1 MGIILKKKE
10 SNKSRY
16 YKLVKSTI
24 KNIYDKNR
32 YNPFNQ
38 AYSLHSNKFTSRRT
52 STKLF
57 FDENNNSG
65 ITWKFY
71 LLQKLEPLTNDF
83 NWKIELYNFINKE
96 TFPNQYIFQNRIFYE
111 EFSLTT
117 KPKSNKKE
125 ESLYSLTSE
134 PVLSSLDTRELKSL
148 SRAIN
153 SFCINPSLIENEINE
168 NFNDKS
174 NNLNYD
180 FDQHITM
187 NISMESI
194 TSSMIAKDPK
204 YEVQLN
210 SYKIKKYIQIIK
222 RHIDNKFHPINIIIH
237 EFIKHFSPYLM
248 EAMEYCERKKE
259 DKTECMKK
267 GKEIIKQIQT
277 FIEIMQVALKLFYSK
292 SINYKYFI
300 DEKDEIINLLSYI
313 LFNIQKI
320 YKYVSKI
327 FYYMNYEKI
336 EKLEFQFKKIGELT
350 PKEIGIDP
358 KFCLDQETDEY
369 MKQFKSSEAN
379 KINSDNN
386 TIIHINNTEIVKK
399 EEKNKS
405 HRMSKLVLFFESNQ
419 NLNNNNENN
428 NEKKGNNI
436 INNDIENN
444 LNINEDI
451 LSINSE
457 TNKSQK
463 SLKYDDNKFNY
474 FELDEDE
481 KYLST
486 YKLQDFRNNIESYQ
500 DKMNIKEL
508 LINNIEN
515 ECFISLPKIPGISKN
530 FQKEPY
536 IDAINYLR
544 QIDTYKVP
552 LEKLIVIAL
561 ISVIITDCVDKYWDS
576 IRKDLSPKFL
586 NIDADELM
594 SIYLYII
601 YKLKMPSL
609 FIHLDFIKYFTTPTS
624 KQSMIGYYFTALEG
638 CLNFILNMKDKNS
651 ILKNSI

>member
-1 MGIILKKKE
+1 
-10 SNKSRY
+10 
-16 YKLVKSTI
+16 
-24 KNIYDKNR
+24 
-32 YNPFNQ
+32 
-38 AYSLHSNKFTSRRT
+38 
-52 STKLF
+52 
-57 FDENNNSG
+57 
-65 ITWKFY
+65 
-71 LLQKLEPLTNDF
+71 
-83 NWKIELYNFINKE
+83 
-96 TFPNQYIFQNRIFYE
+96 
-111 EFSLTT
+111 
-117 KPKSNKKE
+117 
-125 ESLYSLTSE
+125 
-134 PVLSSLDTRELKSL
+134 
-148 SRAIN
+148 
-153 SFCINPSLIENEINE
+153 
-168 NFNDKS
+168 
-174 NNLNYD
+174 
-180 FDQHITM
+180 
-187 NISMESI
+187 
-194 TSSMIAKDPK
+194 
-204 YEVQLN
+204 
-210 SYKIKKYIQIIK
+210 
-222 RHIDNKFHPINIIIH
+222 
-237 EFIKHFSPYLM
+237 
-248 EAMEYCERKKE
+248 
-259 DKTECMKK
+259 
-267 GKEIIKQIQT
+267 
-277 FIEIMQVALKLFYSK
+277 
-292 SINYKYFI
+292 
-300 DEKDEIINLLSYI
+300 
-313 LFNIQKI
+313 
-320 YKYVSKI
+320 
-327 FYYMNYEKI
+327 
-336 EKLEFQFKKIGELT
+336 
-350 PKEIGIDP
+350 
-358 KFCLDQETDEY
+358 
-369 MKQFKSSEAN
+369 MKQFKISEAN